1 LKTIDEFNAGLAARV
16 EQYRTRARYL
26 RSAAETI
33 NTVLRLD
40 LLDMAE
46 ALDELADA
54 IELLRISD

>member
-1 LKTIDEFNAGLAARV
+1 MKTIDEFNADLAARV

-26 RSAAETI
+26 RSVAETR

-54 IELLRISD
+54 IELLRIGN